1 MSITNLLDESDE
13 EREIATMAARVLS
26 ERFIEAAQNGTVM
39 YVENDN
45 VMRKDPNGVP
55 VIIKRLSGRN
65 PELEKRV
72 ADRSRTFKIRKHR
85 VNLD

>member
-13 EREIATMAARVLS
+13 EREIATMAARVLR

-55 VIIKRLSGRN
+55 VVIKRLSGCN

-72 ADRSRTFKIRKHR
+72 ADRSKTFKIRKRR

>member
-1 MSITNLLDESDE
+1 MSITSLLDESDE
-13 EREIATMAARVLS
+13 EREIATMVDRALRK
-26 ERFIEAAQNGTVM
+26 RFIEAAQNGTVM

-45 VMRKDPNGVP
+45 VMRKDPNGLLV
-55 VIIKRLSGRN
+55 VIKRLSGRN